1 MWIMLKTIILF
12 LNNHKRNIIN
22 WIVNFFFF
30 LSSITY
36 KVSLFK
42 TWCKLMMFQKSF
54 CMFKTTMNNHFFQ
67 MSFFISNVHHSFSK
81 LKRILILMIIKA
93 KHLKFIKFFWK
104 HIWTYLF
111 QICFWP
117 WKLWIWKFV
126 FNKSYSFLCY
136 LEHGCIIYAW
146 YKAISNKK

>member
-1 MWIMLKTIILF
+1 MSISFSFKVPLLIKFHCSKLDA
-12 LNNHKRNIIN
+12 N
-22 WIVNFFFF
+22 WWCF
-30 LSSITY
+30 
-36 KVSLFK
+36 KSLFTCLK
-42 TWCKLMMFQKSF
+42 QLWRIIFSKCPFYL
-54 CMFKTTMNNHFFQ
+54 
-67 MSFFISNVHHSFSK
+67 SNVHHSFSK

-117 WKLWIWKFV
+117 WKFV

-136 LEHGCIIYAW
+136 LEHGALYMHDIKQYPIKNNY
-146 YKAISNKK
+146 I